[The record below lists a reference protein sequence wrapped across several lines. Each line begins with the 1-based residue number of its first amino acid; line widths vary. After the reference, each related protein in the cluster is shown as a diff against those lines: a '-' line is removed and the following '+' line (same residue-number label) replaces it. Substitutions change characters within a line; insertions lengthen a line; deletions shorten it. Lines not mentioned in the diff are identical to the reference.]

1 MNIVGYV
8 YLLTLTE
15 YFVVVAKFT
24 DPSFRDDTSEDVK
37 RSTLRELFSQF
48 MNADSGLVST
58 KVGEM
63 INRIRS
69 SSDGAVTSV
78 VKASIV
84 DIENVDELMNRLNT
98 DFPGDIGV
106 MCPLILNCVR
116 LGPGHSFFCGPS
128 EPHAYISGDCVE
140 CMAPS
145 DNVIRSGLTPKFK
158 DVGVLCDMLTY
169 R

>member
-1 MNIVGYV
+1 M
-8 YLLTLTE
+8 
-15 YFVVVAKFT
+15 AKFSDT
-24 DPSFRDDTSEDVK
+24 SFGDDISEDVK
-37 RSTLRELFSQF
+37 RSTLRELFSRF
-48 MNADSGLVST
+48 MNADSVSVST

-69 SSDGAVTSV
+69 PCNGDASSDTQE
-78 VKASIV
+78 SIV
-84 DIENVDELMNRLNT
+84 DIDNIDQLMGRLNT

-106 MCPLILNCVR
+106 MCPLLLNCVR
-116 LGPGHSFFCGPS
+116 LAPGHSFFCGPS
-128 EPHAYISGDCVE
+128 EPHAYISGDCIE

-158 DVGVLCDMLTY
+158 DVDVLCDMLTY